1 MKIDKWRLSQVEMQ
15 EKIQQI
21 AKVNVVTCGNCG
33 SVIFQDLSKKKIKC
47 GNCGFKTKEPSDF
60 PDYWCRGQ
68 ELVNIIVSPSQL
80 IRAKKFLSGDEEE
93 IRKMIVDIITH
104 QQPGDLIDYIT
115 DVVVCEDFETRFT
128 AKQFL
133 DIIN

>member
-33 SVIFQDLSKKKIKC
+33 SVIFHDLSKKKIQC
-47 GNCGFKTKEPSDF
+47 GDYGFKTNEPSDF

-80 IRAKKFLSGDEEE
+80 IRAKKFLSGNEEE